1 MIKLIITD
9 LDGTLL
15 NDEKQVPHEFWE
27 LRNTLHDIGIQWV
40 LASGRQY
47 YTIAQQFSEILNDV
61 YILAENGALVML
73 GTQQIHINP
82 LEAELTARLIDQ
94 GRKTPESWPIL
105 CCRNGA
111 YVEDNYQPLL
121 DEAKKYYKRLE
132 LVDDLQKVEDIPLKF
147 TMCDFKGSEEHSY
160 KYFKDFE
167 DKCRVAVAGEI
178 WLDMT
183 GLTASKGTALKKIME
198 HCNVKAEEVMAF
210 GDYLNDREMIEVA
223 HHSYAMKNSHPD
235 LFDSARNVTAH
246 DNNNDGVIHEVKE
259 FFNLT

>member
-15 NDEKQVPHEFWE
+15 NDKKQVPDEFWE
-27 LRNTLHDIGIQWV
+27 LRNKLHNNGIQWV

-47 YTIAQQFSEILNDV
+47 YTIAHQFSEILNDV

-82 LEAELTARLIDQ
+82 LESDLTYQLIEQ

-111 YVEDNYQPLL
+111 YIEDNFQPLIN
-121 DEAKKYYKRLE
+121 EAKKYYKRLE
-132 LVDDLQKVEDIPLKF
+132 LVEDLHNIGDIPLKF
-147 TMCDFKGSEEHSY
+147 TMCDFKGSEAHSY
-160 KYFKDFE
+160 KYFQLFE
-167 DKCRVAVAGEI
+167 NKCRVAVAGEI

-183 GLTASKGTALKKIME
+183 GLTASKGTALRKIME
-198 HCNVKAEEVMAF
+198 HSHVTAHEVMAF

-235 LFDSARNVTAH
+235 LFESARNITAH
-246 DNNNDGVIHEVKE
+246 DNNNNGVIYEVKE
-259 FFNLT
+259 YFNLT